1 MCGERA
7 IEEVCRGGGEWIRWI
22 QVGHR
27 EIAQCVEGGADL
39 RVEFGC
45 VERGMVEEE
54 VVEEPMG
61 APDVKRSRRGGGVKR
76 VCVLEWMVEMADCWR
91 ADEVNDARCG
101 GGGASGE

>member
-1 MCGERA
+1 MCVCGERA
-7 IEEVCRGGGEWIRWI
+7 IEEVRIGSGEWIRWI

-54 VVEEPMG
+54 VVEEPRET
-61 APDVKRSRRGGGVKR
+61 PHLERRRRGGEQSRGESAQNLCG
-76 VCVLEWMVEMADCWR
+76 CV
-91 ADEVNDARCG
+91 
-101 GGGASGE
+101 